1 MCGINGILSHSG
13 LRDFENQIA
22 SMNKLLLHRGP
33 DDQGSW
39 LSDCGR
45 VGFGHTRLSII
56 DTSKL
61 GHQPMVSSSERFVI
75 TYNGE
80 IYNFKTLQKN
90 HNIRCL
96 GDSDTEVLLELIQK
110 LMVAIYV

>member
-1 MCGINGILSHSG
+1 MCGINGILSDSG
-13 LRDFENQIA
+13 LIDFESQID

-33 DDQGSW
+33 DDQGTW

-61 GHQPMVSSSERFVI
+61 GKQPMVSSSERFVI

-80 IYNFKTLQKN
+80 IYNFKELKKQY
-90 HNIRCL
+90 NIKCL
-96 GDSDTEVLLELIQK
+96 GTSDTK
-110 LMVAIYV
+110 CF